1 LITPWAGQKAGFIA
15 LPRAGQEVIVS
26 FIHGDPA
33 QPVVLGCLYGE
44 SSVEPSEPAWQMP
57 KDQHWVGIATHPQT
71 ANSPGQFLRL
81 DSERSPT
88 QGIEMHAEDSID
100 IQAKTDLLLKAI
112 EHDVSVSA
120 PESAVF
126 INGKKSINLSATKLN
141 FTGNT
146 SDSKSTDEWKNN
158 IGVTKSTY
166 QIKFDA
172 GEVSS
177 DAWGVKNSNLGVS
190 NSNIGAAINSFGM
203 KIEATGLKYDIG
215 VFKGDKWLMNDRDA
229 AIEKNNKA
237 IELDNKLTAI
247 KTSVSDLKTSILDL
261 NTNVFVTFL

>member
-1 LITPWAGQKAGFIA
+1 
-15 LPRAGQEVIVS
+15 
-26 FIHGDPA
+26 
-33 QPVVLGCLYGE
+33 
-44 SSVEPSEPAWQMP
+44 MP
-57 KDQHWVGIATHPQT
+57 KDHRWVGIATHPQT

-88 QGIEMHAEDSID
+88 QGIEMHAEGSID

-126 INGKKSINLSATKLN
+126 IDAKNSINLSATKLN

-146 SDSKSTDEWKNN
+146 SDSKSADEWKNN
-158 IGVTKSTY
+158 TGVTKSTY
-166 QIKFDA
+166 HMKFDA
-172 GEVSS
+172 GAFSS
-177 DAWGVKNSNLGVS
+177 DVWAVKNSNSGVSNSNSGAS

-203 KIEATGLKYDIG
+203 KIEATGFKYDIG
-215 VFKGDKWLMNDRDA
+215 YKKADMWILNDEKA
-229 AIEKNNKA
+229 AIDKKEKA